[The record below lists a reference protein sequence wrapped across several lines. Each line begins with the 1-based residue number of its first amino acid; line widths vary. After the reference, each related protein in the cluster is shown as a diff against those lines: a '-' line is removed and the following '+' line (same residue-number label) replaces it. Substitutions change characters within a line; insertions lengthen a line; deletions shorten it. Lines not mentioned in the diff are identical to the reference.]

1 MGYRSSPKDLLAAH
15 PSLQGH
21 QLLPGVQDDALPVTH
36 KAREV
41 GVKHQGRVGGEEV
54 GGEGVGGWRGSLL
67 GFSKWR
73 VNTSLYDCYSE
84 RLDPCLEPLELV

>member
-54 GGEGVGGWRGSLL
+54 GG
-67 GFSKWR
+67 
-73 VNTSLYDCYSE
+73 
-84 RLDPCLEPLELV
+84 